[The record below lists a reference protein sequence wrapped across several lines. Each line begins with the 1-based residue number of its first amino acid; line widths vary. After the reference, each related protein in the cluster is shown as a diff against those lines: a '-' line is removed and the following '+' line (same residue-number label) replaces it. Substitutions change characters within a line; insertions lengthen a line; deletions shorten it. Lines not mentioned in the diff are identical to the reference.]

1 MFLVAAWREL
11 GSGGEADCCADL
23 SSREATQ
30 AKSMNRAGFRKHPPK
45 SSGCGLRWR
54 FTRHWR
60 NLTSVTPVQ
69 CGWNLPSANPT
80 TVLFGK
86 YHVLWGFVHPQLR
99 SSVHVG
105 TNLMLLFRF
114 VLRAELLLM
123 PHIYDLERHSIQ
135 QPVPHVDT
143 RSYKHILTRI
153 SAGLVA
159 KFQDHQKNAMI

>member
-1 MFLVAAWREL
+1 MPRNPHTTSATTYDGCLHDFMFISHQLI
-11 GSGGEADCCADL
+11 
-23 SSREATQ
+23 
-30 AKSMNRAGFRKHPPK
+30 SMK

-60 NLTSVTPVQ
+60 NLVSVTRVQ

-80 TVLFGK
+80 TVLLWK
-86 YHVLWGFVHPQLR
+86 YHVLWGFAHPQLR

-114 VLRAELLLM
+114 VLQAELLLM
-123 PHIYDLERHSIQ
+123 PHSYDRERHSIQ

-143 RSYKHILTRI
+143 RSYKQHMLTRI

-159 KFQDHQKNAMI
+159 KFLDHQKNALI